1 MIAAWRMNPALAGII
16 PENSAGFGDI
26 EKIDRVYTSNEIRPI
41 CQLFDQVNDTLRE
54 DRRIAWRD
62 APAAVETATGSV

>member
-16 PENSAGFGDI
+16 PENSGGFGDI

-41 CQLFDQVNDTLRE
+41 CQLFDQANETLRE
-54 DRRIAWRD
+54 DRRFAWK
-62 APAAVETATGSV
+62 AVPASAETTV